1 MKDKIWYK
9 GNALIYKIFISIKKN
24 NILEVEVVCLP
35 NATGPESGGHSRICQ
50 YIDVKLLLKF
60 HCSLDSTT
68 SGYRN
73 QIYFKTMD

>member
-24 NILEVEVVCLP
+24 NILEVEVVLISSLKLSILP

-60 HCSLDSTT
+60 HCSLDS
-68 SGYRN
+68 
-73 QIYFKTMD
+73 